1 MRSYDGHVRDPDGS
15 ASTVDAAREQRLV
28 ELVALD
34 GTATGTS
41 TVAAAHAAPGLL
53 HRAYSVVLLDPVGR
67 TLLQRRSA
75 TKTRFALRWANACC
89 GHPAPGED
97 VVTAATRRLEE
108 ELGVRGV
115 PLVASG
121 VHTYAASDPASGYYE
136 REFDHVVVGRV
147 AGDLRLEPDPAEVAQ
162 TRWVT
167 LGHGFA
173 PEDEYAPW
181 LNGVLSVALAR
192 PYRDS

>member
-1 MRSYDGHVRDPDGS
+1 
-15 ASTVDAAREQRLV
+15 VDAGREQRLV

-53 HRAYSVVLLDPVGR
+53 HRAFSVVLLDPAGR

-97 VVTAATRRLEE
+97 VVAAATRRLAE
-108 ELGVRGV
+108 ELGVSGV
-115 PLVASG
+115 PLMVRG

-147 AGDLRLEPDPAEVAQ
+147 EGDLRLDPDPSEVAQ
-162 TRWVT
+162 TRWVMPAN
-167 LGHGFA
+167 GFTPA
-173 PEDEYAPW
+173 EQYAPW
-181 LNGVLSVALAR
+181 LDGVLSVALTPAR
-192 PYRDS
+192 GES